1 MHPSEWGK
9 LERQPSG
16 LTDSQSA
23 KTEELVTELILAG
36 LRAPK
41 HLKNSI
47 ADIAANLSEFLTND
61 QVERAKEYALYR
73 YKNL

>member
-9 LERQPSG
+9 LEEEAKQ
-16 LTDSQSA
+16 LTESQSN

-47 ADIAANLSEFLTND
+47 ADIAANLASFLTD
-61 QVERAKEYALYR
+61 EQVERSKEYALYR